1 MYMLQRCVALKIV
14 SCNNTLK
21 VIGLNWQNNNLH
33 AHHAFMYISLPSLHY
48 YDVKMPNFTFCG
60 GREHKTTTF
69 FFFLWT
75 SIQSFRIQLQ
85 QKLPRFDELNVI
97 TNKWDE
103 VWSSTTSLFK
113 WRFRSSRRR
122 CCLSSLY
129 VKLQKHIILSMLLI
143 QWPESG

>member
-1 MYMLQRCVALKIV
+1 MQSWNNVVAIWNNVATMYMLQRCVALKIV

-21 VIGLNWQNNNLH
+21 VLRLDWQNNNLQV
-33 AHHAFMYISLPSLHY
+33 HHAFMYISLPSLHY

-85 QKLPRFDELNVI
+85 KKI
-97 TNKWDE
+97 AKI
-103 VWSSTTSLFK
+103 
-113 WRFRSSRRR
+113 WRIECDKISGIKFEAVRLHF
-122 CCLSSLY
+122 LSD
-129 VKLQKHIILSMLLI
+129 VFEAIAVVVA
-143 QWPESG
+143 